1 MRFKSVLL
9 TNWPNIMSYTV
20 ILEPEQYSP
29 SALALYAK
37 LGSVSS
43 ERLPGERQAEE
54 LADARVIVIRLGR
67 VTKELLDKVPNLQ
80 VIASPTTGLNHI
92 DLEDVERRGIK
103 IVSLKGRRDITEKV
117 YTTSEH
123 TVALLLSLI
132 RRIPGFNQHVL
143 QGGWDRQRFIGSEIS
158 GKTVGIVGCGRLG
171 IRVAEILHAM
181 GARIV
186 GTDPYQSKDKI
197 PSWIEMLSEK
207 DLLQQSDI
215 ISLHVDLRPEN
226 EHMFSKEQFQA
237 MKPGAFFVNTSR
249 GQLVDESALLD
260 ALRSDRLAGAAID
273 VMDNEDPEGE
283 HLKQNPLVEYAQTHE
298 NLLLTPHIGGATKE
312 SMAMTEDAIALEV
325 LAVLGHST

>member
-143 QGGWDRQRFIGSEIS
+143 QGGWDQLAARRKLAQLPAS
-158 GKTVGIVGCGRLG
+158 TLRLL
-171 IRVAEILHAM
+171 AA
-181 GARIV
+181 
-186 GTDPYQSKDKI
+186 YKDA
-197 PSWIEMLSEK
+197 
-207 DLLQQSDI
+207 
-215 ISLHVDLRPEN
+215 H
-226 EHMFSKEQFQA
+226 
-237 MKPGAFFVNTSR
+237 
-249 GQLVDESALLD
+249 
-260 ALRSDRLAGAAID
+260 
-273 VMDNEDPEGE
+273 EDPDHTPPQPRELI
-283 HLKQNPLVEYAQTHE
+283 HAHHRLHHQNQC
-298 NLLLTPHIGGATKE
+298 
-312 SMAMTEDAIALEV
+312 
-325 LAVLGHST
+325 